1 MAMAKPP
8 KKSTKPTKSAGA
20 AGPTPTAEAPLGAS
34 QRVIELQQGLLQDGV
49 ELWKE
54 FVRLASRGVVV
65 PSEWMKP
72 VVKMLES
79 SATRADSF
87 ARFLRSLG

>member
-1 MAMAKPP
+1 MAKPQ
-8 KKSTKPTKSAGA
+8 KKSTKPTKSAAA
-20 AGPTPTAEAPLGAS
+20 AGPTAEAPLGAS

-49 ELWKE
+49 ELMKE
-54 FVRLASRGVVV
+54 FVRLASRGIVV

-72 VVKMLES
+72 VVKMIES

-87 ARFLRSLG
+87 VRFLSSLG